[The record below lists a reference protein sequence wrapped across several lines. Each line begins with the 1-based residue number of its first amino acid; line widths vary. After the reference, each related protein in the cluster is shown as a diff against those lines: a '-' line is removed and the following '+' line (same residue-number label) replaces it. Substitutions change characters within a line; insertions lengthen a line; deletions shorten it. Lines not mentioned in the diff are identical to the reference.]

1 MSDVETEK
9 QRPPLWKKIKL
20 AIMILVLVFA
30 ALYVP
35 AKFLAVKFTN
45 RGTKLYDEGKF
56 EEAMVQY
63 RRALRVFPRFKPA
76 RKPLAELE
84 KYLKQGPKR

>member
-1 MSDVETEK
+1 MSEVKTEK
-9 QRPPLWKKIKL
+9 QRMPMWKKIRL

-63 RRALRVFPRFKPA
+63 RRALKLFPGFKPA
-76 RKPLAELE
+76 REQLAELE
-84 KYLKQGPKR
+84 RYLEGKSK